1 MKKLLIAA
9 SFAMLAVGTSPALV
23 GQAQAAAAKNPMCNF
38 AGSQKDLVGWSQYYG
53 CFGSPPMMQR
63 TMARSE
69 RGGPPMG
76 DFCKMAGGQKDVV
89 GWSQFYGCWH
99 H

>member
-1 MKKLLIAA
+1 MKMLIVAA
-9 SFAMLAVGTSPALV
+9 SITVLAVWTAQAVMS
-23 GQAQAAAAKNPMCNF
+23 QAQAAPANPMCNL

-53 CFGSPPMMQR
+53 CFGGPPMVER

-76 DFCKMAGGQKDVV
+76 DFCTMAGGQKDVV
-89 GWSQFYGCWH
+89 GWSQFYRCWH
-99 H
+99 R